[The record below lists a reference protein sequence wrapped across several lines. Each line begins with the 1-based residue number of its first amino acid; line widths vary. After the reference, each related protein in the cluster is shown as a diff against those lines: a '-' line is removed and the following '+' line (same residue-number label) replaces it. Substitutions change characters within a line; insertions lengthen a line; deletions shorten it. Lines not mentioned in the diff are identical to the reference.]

1 MAKSRNETPGYCDT
15 QKRSTTK
22 KKDFHLLSSLAP
34 QCLSK
39 YLNFL
44 RVSRESLAQYRAKN
58 YESINLKLCIK
69 IAGQTVRKENID
81 LVS

>member
-1 MAKSRNETPGYCDT
+1 MKCRDTATLKNEVQ
-15 QKRSTTK
+15 QKK
-22 KKDFHLLSSLAP
+22 NDFHLLSSLAS

-44 RVSRESLAQYRAKN
+44 RVGRESLAQYRAKN

>member
-1 MAKSRNETPGYCDT
+1 MAKSRNETPGYCNT

-22 KKDFHLLSSLAP
+22 KKDFHLAS

-44 RVSRESLAQYRAKN
+44 RVGRESLAQYRAKN

>member
-1 MAKSRNETPGYCDT
+1 MKCRDTATLKNEVQ
-15 QKRSTTK
+15 QKK
-22 KKDFHLLSSLAP
+22 NDFHLLSSLAS
-34 QCLSK
+34 QCISK
-39 YLNFL
+39 YEIL
-44 RVSRESLAQYRAKN
+44 RVGRESLAQYRAKN